1 MSLGAA
7 HPDLP
12 SADKTQ
18 KASARPG
25 AKEGSSDYFQRSQ
38 TGIRTKCEARVRR
51 GDSRAP
57 EIRSKS
63 GRGERDGKRH
73 KLLSTDGEQGWDVGS
88 LNWALAAK
96 EEAGQPKTAGCG

>member
-1 MSLGAA
+1 MSLEAA

-18 KASARPG
+18 KASTHPG
-25 AKEGSSDYFQRSQ
+25 GKEGSSGYFQRSQ

-57 EIRSKS
+57 EIPSKS

-73 KLLSTDGEQGWDVGS
+73 KASHYRPRARL
-88 LNWALAAK
+88 
-96 EEAGQPKTAGCG
+96 GCGELELDSGCKGGGRRA